1 MTVEEIRK
9 LVLKSKLFNC
19 TINPEFPMWELKME
33 DADFPIK
40 HSVFLYITHADSHLL
55 GGYMS
60 VDLAGDKNI
69 TEEKLFSY
77 PISELNKVRV
87 LECLDLL
94 TKAQYEMLKKE
105 KDYNVNQNL
114 QKIQEDFQFCKHIF
128 TIKTQIAIDSLGVF
142 CYIIVIKQ
150 ER

>member
-19 TINPEFPMWELKME
+19 TINQEFPMWELKME

-40 HSVFLYITHADSHLL
+40 HSVFLYITHADSNLL

-60 VDLAGDKNI
+60 VDLAADKNI
-69 TEEKLFSY
+69 TEEKLFNY

-87 LECLDLL
+87 LECIDLL
-94 TKAQYEMLKKE
+94 TQAQYEMIKKE

-114 QKIQEDFQFCKHIF
+114 QKIKEDF
-128 TIKTQIAIDSLGVF
+128 
-142 CYIIVIKQ
+142 
-150 ER
+150 

>member
-33 DADFPIK
+33 DAEFPIK
-40 HSVFLYITHADSHLL
+40 HSVFLYITHADTCLT

-60 VDLAGDKNI
+60 VDLAADKNI
-69 TEEKLFSY
+69 TEVQLFNY
-77 PISELNKVRV
+77 PIKELNQVRV
-87 LECLDLL
+87 LECIDLL
-94 TKAQYEMLKKE
+94 SQAQYEMIKKE

-114 QKIQEDFQFCKHIF
+114 QKIQEDF
-128 TIKTQIAIDSLGVF
+128 
-142 CYIIVIKQ
+142 
-150 ER
+150 